1 MISWSTSDVAGI
13 HFGDSH
19 ILATRLSHKGKG
31 PYALTHADWVPYDS
45 GASEKVISGVV
56 RALWKQANI
65 PTRTICATLR
75 SASLVMRYFK
85 YPSMSAEEL
94 RSALELQG
102 EEALQIPRRDLIV
115 DWHLN
120 RGEYSSGARGK
131 AIEGVFF
138 AAPVKDVDR
147 ALNILFLAGLDPII
161 LDVRAL
167 AVANLFSVLGEKRD
181 ESALCLVNLSP
192 HSADVMVMT
201 KSGSIYPY
209 TVLCRATTWTE
220 APEFLTENIR
230 DVLKYCDFKLDWEPV
245 RRIVL
250 TGEVPLGTEFARK
263 IQEGV
268 HLPVESWNP
277 MSSLDLT
284 AKRVK
289 ARLDA
294 DTLSGNMLGPC
305 LGLSLRRG

>member
-45 GASEKVISGVV
+45 GASEKVIAGVV
-56 RALWKQANI
+56 RALWKQANF

-192 HSADVMVMT
+192 H
-201 KSGSIYPY
+201 
-209 TVLCRATTWTE
+209 
-220 APEFLTENIR
+220 
-230 DVLKYCDFKLDWEPV
+230 
-245 RRIVL
+245 
-250 TGEVPLGTEFARK
+250 
-263 IQEGV
+263 
-268 HLPVESWNP
+268 
-277 MSSLDLT
+277 
-284 AKRVK
+284 
-289 ARLDA
+289 
-294 DTLSGNMLGPC
+294 
-305 LGLSLRRG
+305 